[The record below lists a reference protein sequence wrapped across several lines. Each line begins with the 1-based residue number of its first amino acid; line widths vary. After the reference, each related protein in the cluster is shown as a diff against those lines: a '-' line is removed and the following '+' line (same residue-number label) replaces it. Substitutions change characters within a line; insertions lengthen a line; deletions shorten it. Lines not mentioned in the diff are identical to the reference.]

1 MVRGL
6 VFDIRRFSIH
16 DGPGIRTAVFFKG
29 CPARCVWCHN
39 PESQDMALEVMHR
52 PSRCTGCGECVRA
65 CPAGAIVLEA
75 GGVHASR
82 DRCRACLTCVRT
94 CRWGGWETVG
104 RLVEDQEVL
113 AEIVRDIPFFD
124 ESGGG
129 ATFGGG
135 EPLAQAEFLHALL
148 DGCRDRGIHTV
159 VDTGGFGD
167 EAVVLAAAV
176 RADLFLYDLKT
187 TDPGRHLQLTGVPV
201 SVPLRNLEL
210 LVANHRPVI
219 VRIPV
224 IPGANAADMD
234 GILAFLLG
242 LGDRRPHR
250 IDLLPYHRLGQDKY
264 RRLGRRYWLPDV
276 PPPDG
281 EFMLGLQQ
289 EFLRHGFDVRIER

>member
-29 CPARCVWCHN
+29 CPARCAWCHN
-39 PESQDMALEVMHR
+39 PESQGMAPEIMHR

-65 CPAGAIVLEA
+65 CPNGAIVREA
-75 GGVHASR
+75 EGVRISR

-113 AEIVRDIPFFD
+113 AEIVRDVIFFD

-148 DGCRDRGIHTV
+148 DGCRDRGIPTA

-167 EAVVLAAAV
+167 EAVVLATAA

-187 TDPGRHLQLTGVPV
+187 TDPVRHLQLTGIPV
-201 SVPLRNLEL
+201 EVPLRNLEL
-210 LVANHRPVI
+210 LVANHRAVI

-224 IPGANAADMD
+224 IPGANDADLD
-234 GILAFLLG
+234 
-242 LGDRRPHR
+242 
-250 IDLLPYHRLGQDKY
+250 
-264 RRLGRRYWLPDV
+264 
-276 PPPDG
+276 
-281 EFMLGLQQ
+281 
-289 EFLRHGFDVRIER
+289 

>member
-1 MVRGL
+1 
-6 VFDIRRFSIH
+6 
-16 DGPGIRTAVFFKG
+16 
-29 CPARCVWCHN
+29 
-39 PESQDMALEVMHR
+39 MALEVMHR